1 MNDESF
7 ARLVAEDVKNKSSRD
22 QKAYLM
28 LPENW
33 TRWQRAL
40 AALKDNLS
48 EQIDRIV
55 SQEDSVAEKYKD
67 LGDEGLKILT
77 ELRADWDDRRK
88 KIERFRYYVE
98 QKYDEVTRMI
108 AVGGDEVDER
118 LSLVDFYR
126 KAISKHRELMFRYEM
141 DPTPIDGALWSSLD
155 GKWEFDGITEETAFS
170 SFGDDD

>member
-40 AALKDNLS
+40 DALQKNLS
-48 EQIDRIV
+48 NQVENIIG
-55 SQEDSVAEKYKD
+55 QEESVADKYKD
-67 LGDEGLKILT
+67 LGSEGVKIVT
-77 ELRADWDDRRK
+77 ELRAGWEDRRK

-108 AVGGDEVDER
+108 AVGGDQVDER

-126 KAISKHRELMFRYEM
+126 KAISKHRELMFEYEL
-141 DPTPIDGALWSSLD
+141 DPTTIDEALWSALD
-155 GKWEFDGITEETAFS
+155 GKWEFDDITEETAFS
-170 SFGDDD
+170 SFNDD